1 MTTFI
6 FQVFQSP
13 WEPCCTHSVREAESV
28 HFTHHRT
35 VQALKGES
43 QLGEEGAK
51 DIGKWKPVKMCS
63 VNGWNGRCKLQLSL
77 ILILKHIN
85 LPKQ

>member
-1 MTTFI
+1 M
-6 FQVFQSP
+6 
-13 WEPCCTHSVREAESV
+13 
-28 HFTHHRT
+28 
-35 VQALKGES
+35 GES
-43 QLGEEGAK
+43 QLGEEGGGK

-85 LPKQ
+85 LPKQWLYCMKLVGIRYIFALSSVLGH